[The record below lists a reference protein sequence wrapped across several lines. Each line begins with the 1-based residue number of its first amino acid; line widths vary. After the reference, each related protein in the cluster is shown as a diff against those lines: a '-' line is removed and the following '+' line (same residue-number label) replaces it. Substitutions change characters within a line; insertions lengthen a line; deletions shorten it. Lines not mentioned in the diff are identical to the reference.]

1 MRKLLNTL
9 YVTNPDVYLTKDGE
23 NVVAKLDKE
32 EVMRLPALNLEG
44 IVAFNRLGASPYLME
59 MCAEKNIGLCF
70 LTPNGKFLAR
80 VTGSTNGN
88 VLLRRRQYR
97 YADNKEWSLDISR
110 IMMAGKIFNSRK
122 ILDRFRRD
130 HAQLIGDMDNYM
142 HVSQILDNSKRKVSS
157 CNDMDTLRGLEG
169 DAANAYFS
177 LFGTMITSKEEAFAF
192 HGRNRRP
199 PKDPTNCLL
208 SFAYTLLT
216 HECQSALETVGLD
229 PYVGFMHTDRP
240 GRVGLALDLM
250 EEFRGYLADRLVLSL
265 INRCQVTANDFIEN
279 GQDSILMTDS
289 CKKTVLTAWQKRK
302 KETITHPFL
311 KEIVPIGLL
320 PYIQAMLLARFVRGN
335 LDGYPVFLVQ

>member
-23 NVVAKLDKE
+23 NVVAKIE
-32 EVMRLPALNLEG
+32 QNEVMRIPALNLEG
-44 IVAFNRLGASPYLME
+44 IVCFNRMGASPYLMA
-59 MCAEKNIGLCF
+59 MCVEKQIGLCF
-70 LTPNGKFLAR
+70 LTPNGQFLAR
-80 VTGSTNGN
+80 VTGKVNGN

-97 YADNKEWSLDISR
+97 FADDKNWSLAISKVM
-110 IMMAGKIFNSRK
+110 IAGKILNSRK

-130 HAQLIGDMDNYM
+130 HAQLINDPENYQLTVRLIDKDRLAVASCGDM
-142 HVSQILDNSKRKVSS
+142 NS
-157 CNDMDTLRGLEG
+157 LRGLEG

-177 LFGTMITSKEEAFAF
+177 LFGQMITSNDTAFAF

-216 HECQSALETVGLD
+216 QECQSALETVGLD

-240 GRVGLALDLM
+240 GRVSLSLDLM

-265 INRCQVTANDFIEN
+265 INRGQVTAKDFIEN
-279 GQDSILMTDS
+279 GQDNILMTDS
-289 CKKTVLTAWQKRK
+289 CKKTVITAWQKRK
-302 KETITHPFL
+302 KETMTHPFL
-311 KEIVPIGLL
+311 RESVPVGLL
-320 PYIQAMLLARFVRGN
+320 PYIQAMLMARYVRGN
-335 LDGYPVFLVQ
+335 LDGYPVFIIQ

>member
-23 NVVAKLDKE
+23 NVVAKINQK
-32 EVMRLPALNLEG
+32 EVMRIPVLNLEG
-44 IVAFNRLGASPYLME
+44 IVGFNRLGASPYLMA
-59 MCAEKNIGLCF
+59 MCAERNIGMCF
-70 LTPNGKFLAR
+70 LTPSGRFLAR
-80 VTGSTNGN
+80 VTGATNGN

-97 YADNKEWSLDISR
+97 YADDKEWSLNISKVM
-110 IMMAGKIFNSRK
+110 IAGKIFNSRK

-130 HAQLIGDMDNYM
+130 HGQLISDMDNYLRTTRL
-142 HVSQILDNSKRKVSS
+142 LDNDRLNIAS
-157 CNDMDTLRGLEG
+157 CKDMDTLRGLEG

-177 LFGTMITSKEEAFAF
+177 LFGQMITSREGAFAF

-199 PKDPTNCLL
+199 PKDPANCLL

-240 GRVGLALDLM
+240 GRVSLALDIM

-265 INRCQVTANDFIEN
+265 INRGQVTARDFIEN
-279 GQDSILMTDS
+279 GQDNILMTYS
-289 CKKTVLTAWQKRK
+289 CKKTVLAAWQKRK

-311 KEIVPIGLL
+311 KETVPIGLL
-320 PYIQAMLLARFVRGN
+320 PYIQAMLLARYVRGN
-335 LDGYPVFLVQ
+335 LDGYPVFMIQ

>member
-23 NVVAKLDKE
+23 NVVAKLDQK
-32 EVMRLPALNLEG
+32 EVMRIPVLNLEG
-44 IVAFNRLGASPYLME
+44 IVGFNRLGASPYLMA
-59 MCAEKNIGLCF
+59 MCAERNIGMCF
-70 LTPNGKFLAR
+70 LTPSGRFLAR
-80 VTGSTNGN
+80 VTGATNGN
-88 VLLRRRQYR
+88 VILRRRQYR
-97 YADNKEWSLDISR
+97 YADDKQWSLNISKVM
-110 IMMAGKIFNSRK
+110 IAGKIFNSRK
-122 ILDRFRRD
+122 VLDRFRRD
-130 HAQLIGDMDNYM
+130 HASLVRDMDNYM
-142 HVSQILDNSKRKVSS
+142 RTSKLLDNDRLHIPS
-157 CNDMDTLRGLEG
+157 CKDMDTLRGLEG

-177 LFGTMITSKEEAFAF
+177 LFGLMITAKEAVFAF

-240 GRVGLALDLM
+240 GRASLALDIM

-265 INRCQVTANDFIEN
+265 INRGQVTAKDFIEN
-279 GQDSILMTDS
+279 GQDNILMTDS
-289 CKKTVLTAWQKRK
+289 CKKTVIAAWQKRK

-311 KEIVPIGLL
+311 KETVPVGLL
-320 PYIQAMLLARFVRGN
+320 PYIQAMLLARYVRGN
-335 LDGYPVFLVQ
+335 LDGYPVFMIQ

>member
-23 NVVAKLDKE
+23 NVVAKLDQK
-32 EVMRLPALNLEG
+32 EVMRIPVLNLEG
-44 IVAFNRLGASPYLME
+44 IVGFNRLGASPYLMA
-59 MCAEKNIGLCF
+59 MCAERNIGMCF
-70 LTPNGKFLAR
+70 LTPSGRFLAR
-80 VTGSTNGN
+80 VTGATNGN

-97 YADNKEWSLDISR
+97 YADDKEWSLNISKVM
-110 IMMAGKIFNSRK
+110 IAGKIFNSRK

-130 HAQLIGDMDNYM
+130 HSQLINDMDNYLRTTKL
-142 HVSQILDNSKRKVSS
+142 LDNDRLNIAS
-157 CNDMDTLRGLEG
+157 CKDMDNLRGLEG

-177 LFGTMITSKEEAFAF
+177 LFGQMITSKEKAFAF

-240 GRVGLALDLM
+240 GRVSLALDIM

-265 INRCQVTANDFIEN
+265 INRGQVTARDFIEN
-279 GQDSILMTDS
+279 GQDNILMTDS
-289 CKKTVLTAWQKRK
+289 CKKTVLAAWQKRK

-311 KEIVPIGLL
+311 KETIPVGLL
-320 PYIQAMLLARFVRGN
+320 PYIQAMLLARYVRGN
-335 LDGYPVFLVQ
+335 LDGYPVFMIQ

>member
-23 NVVAKLDKE
+23 NVVAKLDQKE
-32 EVMRLPALNLEG
+32 IMRIPVLNLEG
-44 IVAFNRLGASPYLME
+44 IICFNRLGASPYLMA
-59 MCAEKNIGLCF
+59 MCAERNIGICF

-80 VTGSTNGN
+80 VTGATNGN

-97 YADNKEWSLDISR
+97 YADDKEWSLNLSKVMI
-110 IMMAGKIFNSRK
+110 AGKIFNTRK

-130 HAQLIGDMDNYM
+130 HSQLIKDIDNYM
-142 HVSQILDNSKRKVSS
+142 RTTQLLDKDRMNIPFCK
-157 CNDMDTLRGLEG
+157 DMESLRGLEG

-177 LFGTMITSKEEAFAF
+177 LFGKMITSKESSFAF
-192 HGRNRRP
+192 RGRNRRP

-208 SFAYTLLT
+208 SFAYTLLS

-240 GRVGLALDLM
+240 GRVSLALDIM

-265 INRCQVTANDFIEN
+265 INRGQVTATDFIEK
-279 GQDSILMTDS
+279 GQANILMTDS
-289 CKKTVLTAWQKRK
+289 CKKTVLSAWQKRK

-311 KEIVPIGLL
+311 KEVVPIGLL
-320 PYIQAMLLARFVRGN
+320 PHIQAMLLARFIRGN
-335 LDGYPVFLVQ
+335 LDGYPVFMIQ

>member
-23 NVVAKLDKE
+23 NVVAKLDQK
-32 EVMRLPALNLEG
+32 EVMRIPVLNLEG
-44 IVAFNRLGASPYLME
+44 IVGFNRLGASPYLMA
-59 MCAEKNIGLCF
+59 MCAERNIGMCF
-70 LTPNGKFLAR
+70 LTPSGRFLAR
-80 VTGSTNGN
+80 VTGATNGN
-88 VLLRRRQYR
+88 VLLRRKQYR
-97 YADNKEWSLDISR
+97 YADDKDWSLSISK
-110 IMMAGKIFNSRK
+110 IMIAGKIFNSRK

-130 HAQLIGDMDNYM
+130 HGQLIKDMNNYMRTTRLLDNDRLNIPSCKEMDN
-142 HVSQILDNSKRKVSS
+142 
-157 CNDMDTLRGLEG
+157 LRGLEG

-177 LFGTMITSKEEAFAF
+177 LFGQMITSKEEAFAF

-199 PKDPTNCLL
+199 PKDPANCLL

-240 GRVGLALDLM
+240 GRVSLALDIM

-265 INRCQVTANDFIEN
+265 INRGQVTAKDFIEN
-279 GQDSILMTDS
+279 GQNNILMTDS
-289 CKKTVLTAWQKRK
+289 CKKTVIAAWQKRK

-311 KEIVPIGLL
+311 KEIVPVGLL
-320 PYIQAMLLARFVRGN
+320 PYIQAMLLARYIRGN
-335 LDGYPVFLVQ
+335 LDGYPVFMIQ

>member
-23 NVVAKLDKE
+23 NVVARLDQK
-32 EVMRLPALNLEG
+32 EVMRIPVLNLEG
-44 IVAFNRLGASPYLME
+44 IVGFNRLGASPYLMA
-59 MCAEKNIGLCF
+59 MCAERNIGICF
-70 LTPNGKFLAR
+70 LTPSGKFLAR
-80 VTGSTNGN
+80 VTGATNGN

-97 YADNKEWSLDISR
+97 YADDKDWSLSISKVM
-110 IMMAGKIFNSRK
+110 IAGKIFNSRK

-130 HAQLIGDMDNYM
+130 HSQLIKDMDNYM
-142 HVSQILDNSKRKVSS
+142 RTTQLLDNDRLNIPS
-157 CNDMDTLRGLEG
+157 CKYMDSLRGLEG

-177 LFGTMITSKEEAFAF
+177 LFGKMITSKEESFTF
-192 HGRNRRP
+192 HCRNRRP
-199 PKDPTNCLL
+199 PKNPTNCLL

-240 GRVGLALDLM
+240 GRVSLALDIM

-265 INRCQVTANDFIEN
+265 INRGQVTAKDFIEN
-279 GQDSILMTDS
+279 GQDNILMTDS
-289 CKKTVLTAWQKRK
+289 CKKTVIAAWQKRK
-302 KETITHPFL
+302 KETITHSFL

-320 PYIQAMLLARFVRGN
+320 PYIQAMLLARYIRGN
-335 LDGYPVFLVQ
+335 LDGYPVFMIQ